1 MTVKKFEFKQT
12 YQEIEVAGKVYKV
25 YFDDNQMK
33 KYRDLY
39 NKFNA
44 VVKKT
49 EGVNVEDLTDE
60 QQDEYET
67 EQRNTIKEFVDNTLG
82 EGSFDEL
89 YEASGKS
96 TYNMAELVYYIM
108 QISEEYIGEKQE
120 VKKDKHYLG
129 K

>member
-44 VVKKT
+44 IVKKT

-82 EGSFDEL
+82 EDSFDEL

>member
-49 EGVNVEDLTDE
+49 EGVNVEDLTNE

>member
-49 EGVNVEDLTDE
+49 EGVNVEDLTNE

-120 VKKDKHYLG
+120 AKKDKHYLG